1 MSSFTHQVSKG
12 TRFNQIYIPKNK
24 EGEFEV
30 GDIVQVKLVSKKNKL
45 YYSKN
50 LQKLSPFKEKIIQE
64 IFSEVSKFREVKQVF
79 IFGSFLTKKIDYNDI
94 DIILISD
101 NEKIEEKVY
110 DSLIERLNLKFHVVS
125 FKGEGLEKQLRISP
139 VLRSMFYYFVSNKPF
154 SVSKEKEI
162 DVNHIK
168 YLIWFPEDLLK
179 VELDSENFYE
189 SLRRLICAE
198 YFLKDKDI
206 APDKID
212 EVIKDDIED
221 YLWER
226 IKDNRKI
233 TADSIKK
240 IRELMRKKLKV
251 IKGLIKDEQK

>member
-1 MSSFTHQVSKG
+1 MSSFMHQVSKG
-12 TRFNQIYIPKNK
+12 TRFNQIYIPR
-24 EGEFEV
+24 EHRGEFEV
-30 GDIVQVKLVSKKNKL
+30 GDVVQVKLINKKNRLHYSPKL
-45 YYSKN
+45 H
-50 LQKLSPFKEKIIQE
+50 KLSEFKEKIIQD
-64 IFSEVSKFREVKQVF
+64 IFSEASKFKDIEQVF
-79 IFGSFLTKKIDYNDI
+79 IFGSFLTKKVDYNDI

-101 NEKIEEKVY
+101 KEKIEDKFY
-110 DSLIERLNLKFHVVS
+110 NTLTDKLNMKFHIVS
-125 FKGEGLEKQLRISP
+125 FKGEGLEKQLRISTL
-139 VLRSMFYYFVSNKPF
+139 LRSMFYYFISNKPF
-154 SVSKEKEI
+154 SVSKDKEI

>member
-12 TRFNQIYIPKNK
+12 SRFNQIYIPKNK

-50 LQKLSPFKEKIIQE
+50 LQKLSPFKEKI
-64 IFSEVSKFREVKQVF
+64 K
-79 IFGSFLTKKIDYNDI
+79 
-94 DIILISD
+94 
-101 NEKIEEKVY
+101 EKVY

-198 YFLKDKDI
+198 YFLKYKDI

-251 IKGLIKDEQK
+251 IKGLIK

>member
-110 DSLIERLNLKFHVVS
+110 DGLIERLNLKFHVVS
-125 FKGEGLEKQLRISP
+125 FKGEGLEKTTWN
-139 VLRSMFYYFVSNKPF
+139 FKF
-154 SVSKEKEI
+154 S
-162 DVNHIK
+162 
-168 YLIWFPEDLLK
+168 L
-179 VELDSENFYE
+179 
-189 SLRRLICAE
+189 
-198 YFLKDKDI
+198 
-206 APDKID
+206 
-212 EVIKDDIED
+212 
-221 YLWER
+221 
-226 IKDNRKI
+226 
-233 TADSIKK
+233 SIKPS
-240 IRELMRKKLKV
+240 
-251 IKGLIKDEQK
+251 